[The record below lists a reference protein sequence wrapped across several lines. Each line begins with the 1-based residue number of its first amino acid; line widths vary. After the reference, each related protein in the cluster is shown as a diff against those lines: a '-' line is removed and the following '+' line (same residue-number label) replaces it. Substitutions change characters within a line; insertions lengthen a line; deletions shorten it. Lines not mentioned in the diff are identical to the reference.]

1 MVDQDKCY
9 LFIIKMK
16 YICEICGQPYGS
28 CDLSVHRT
36 TMGKNYDFDMNDVIV
51 VDLPTAR
58 SSVLPRLTAPYKKR
72 GKLFVKLPATIY
84 KKLESL

>member
-16 YICEICGQPYGS
+16 HICEICHHPYGS

-36 TMGKNYDFDMNDVIV
+36 TMGKDYDFDMNDVIV

-58 SSVLPRLTAPYKKR
+58 FSVLPRLTAPYKEG
-72 GKLFVKLPATIY
+72 GKLVVKLPATRFIRN
-84 KKLESL
+84 